1 MGQASDQGEG
11 QVCVWCVCTCVRAL
25 GRSRWA
31 ASVCK
36 PSCLQ
41 LAYSFSPL
49 TPDSRG
55 GQASPPPFGGQVR
68 FQLIGK
74 ALGHVLALVTWG
86 QRPQLSFL
94 LQSGCRPSTWEAEI
108 KNA

>member
-1 MGQASDQGEG
+1 M
-11 QVCVWCVCTCVRAL
+11 
-25 GRSRWA
+25 
-31 ASVCK
+31 CK

-41 LAYSFSPL
+41 PAYSFSPL

-55 GQASPPPFGGQVR
+55 GQASPPPIGCQVH

-86 QRPQLSFL
+86 QRPQRSFL
-94 LQSGCRPSTWEAEI
+94 LQRGCRPSTSETEV